1 MSLATA
7 QSTLAVQ
14 IIDRLRSVVGSGPV
28 ALHEPRFAGNEWEY
42 LKRCL
47 DSTYVSSVGP
57 FVDRFESDLA
67 AYTGAKYAVAVVNGT
82 AALHVA
88 LRLAGV
94 HPGDEVLVPTLT
106 FVATANA
113 VAYCGATPHFVD
125 SEERTL
131 GLAPQALREYLQ
143 RITDIRNGQCV
154 NRATDRVIRAL
165 VPMHTF
171 GHPVDI
177 EGLSAVAQDFRLTL
191 LEDAAE
197 ALGSTAHDRHVGTF
211 GLMGILS
218 FNGNKIITT
227 GGGGAILTNNPELA
241 RRAKHLTTTAKVP
254 HPWTYQHDEIGYNYR
269 LPNINAALGCAQ
281 LEQLSDLMA
290 DKRRIFGRYQTAFK
304 DVPFVR
310 IVAEPEGCRSNYWL
324 QALLLDDSAAGQRD
338 AILTATND
346 AGLMTRPLWTLMHR
360 LPHYRE
366 CPAMDV
372 PVAESLER
380 RLINLPSS
388 AQLGMAHNG
397 RHAQSKICEIVTS
410 TDKLW
415 K

>member
-1 MSLATA
+1 MVQQARSLSVVQIAYLQPVNLTAA

-14 IIDRLRSVVGSGPV
+14 IVDALRSVVGSGPV

-42 LKRCL
+42 LKTCL

-67 AYTGAKYAVAVVNGT
+67 AYTGAKYAVAVMNGT

-94 HPGDEVLVPTLT
+94 RPGDEVLVPTLT
-106 FVATANA
+106 FIATANA
-113 VAYCGATPHFVD
+113 VVYCGATPHFVD

-143 RITDIRNGQCV
+143 RVTDIWNGQCV
-154 NRATDRVIRAL
+154 NRATGCVIRAL

-171 GHPVDI
+171 GHPMDI
-177 EGLSAVAQDFRLTL
+177 EGMLAVARDFRLAL
-191 LEDAAE
+191 VEDAAE
-197 ALGSTAHDRHVGTF
+197 ALGSTVYNRHAGTF
-211 GLMGILS
+211 GLMGTLS

-227 GGGGAILTNNPELA
+227 GGGGAILTNDLELA
-241 RRAKHLTTTAKVP
+241 HRAKHLTTTAKVP
-254 HPWTYQHDEIGYNYR
+254 HPWMYQHDEIGYNFR
-269 LPNINAALGCAQ
+269 MPNLNAALGCAQ
-281 LEQLSDLMA
+281 LEQLSDLLA
-290 DKRRIFGRYQTAFK
+290 DKRRMFDRYRTAFIK
-304 DVPFVR
+304 VPHVR

-324 QALLLDDSAAGQRD
+324 QALLLDDSVAVQRD
-338 AILTATND
+338 AILSATNN
-346 AGLMTRPLWTLMHR
+346 AELMTRPLWTLMHR
-360 LPHYRE
+360 LPHYRG
-366 CPAMDV
+366 CPKMEV

-388 AQLGMAHNG
+388 AFLAD
-397 RHAQSKICEIVTS
+397 S
-410 TDKLW
+410 
-415 K
+415 